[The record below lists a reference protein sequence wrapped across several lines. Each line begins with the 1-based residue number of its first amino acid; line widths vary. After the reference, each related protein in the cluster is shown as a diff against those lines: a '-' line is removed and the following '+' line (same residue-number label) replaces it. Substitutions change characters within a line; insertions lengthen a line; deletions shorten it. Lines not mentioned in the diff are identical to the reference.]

1 MSRHRA
7 VAMAPG
13 YGWID
18 DSKGRR
24 PLAPSPRHRDLDGR
38 LVRVVHAFRR
48 HSRKANG
55 HQGKA
60 AHAFVP
66 RPRVI
71 QATGDRD
78 GVRHQEIGMAS
89 HRSSSRTRRDSAD
102 GAEAQ
107 LISSLMV
114 LLICRHLDAV
124 IAVCGN
130 PRCHSDFHPEIAM
143 SPQAPPVTRCY
154 VCGQLGCHSS
164 RHREY
169 ARPPTP
175 NTPSQQESR
184 PAMGTMSPP
193 LNYQRGPQQGD
204 RAPQY

>member
-1 MSRHRA
+1 VIRLPEAVFRLLAAQLDSTIREVKAASQVTRLMVRLAAPGGQVISRHWA

-13 YGWID
+13 HRWID

-38 LVRVVHAFRR
+38 VVRVVHAFRR
-48 HSRKANG
+48 HSRTANG

-78 GVRHQEIGMAS
+78 GVRRQETVMAS

-107 LISSLMV
+107 LTNSLLV

-124 IAVCGN
+124 IAMFVAT
-130 PRCHSDFHPEIAM
+130 HVA
-143 SPQAPPVTRCY
+143 TRI
-154 VCGQLGCHSS
+154 ST
-164 RHREY
+164 R
-169 ARPPTP
+169 
-175 NTPSQQESR
+175 
-184 PAMGTMSPP
+184 
-193 LNYQRGPQQGD
+193 
-204 RAPQY
+204 